1 MKDRRK
7 WLWIAVVAILAW
19 ICAKGARTIMKA
31 ATGNNTSYGTIRN
44 VIEHHAENLILETGA
59 AEVSIVQG
67 GINDAYLVETNI
79 QDLDI
84 NEDKRVLSIHDES
97 SIFMD
102 EKAWIR
108 ITIPDGHVFNDVEI
122 DTGAGTLDIE
132 KLTTDYLDLEIGA
145 GAVTINQIS
154 VPMQA
159 GISTGAGRLFIG
171 NCFMMNADLDLGTG
185 EVRVNGELMGE
196 SRVNCGIGK
205 VDLVLRG
212 NDYTIDFD
220 SGVGEADLNGQVM
233 HEGTYGNGSNIIE
246 IDAGIGEISVRTE

>member
-1 MKDRRK
+1 
-7 WLWIAVVAILAW
+7 
-19 ICAKGARTIMKA
+19 
-31 ATGNNTSYGTIRN
+31 
-44 VIEHHAENLILETGA
+44 
-59 AEVSIVQG
+59 
-67 GINDAYLVETNI
+67 
-79 QDLDI
+79 
-84 NEDKRVLSIHDES
+84 
-97 SIFMD
+97 MD

-132 KLTTDYLDLEIGA
+132 KLTTDYLDLDIGA

-220 SGVGEADLNGQVM
+220 SGAGEADLNGQVM

-246 IDAGIGEISVRTE
+246 IDGGIGEISVRTE